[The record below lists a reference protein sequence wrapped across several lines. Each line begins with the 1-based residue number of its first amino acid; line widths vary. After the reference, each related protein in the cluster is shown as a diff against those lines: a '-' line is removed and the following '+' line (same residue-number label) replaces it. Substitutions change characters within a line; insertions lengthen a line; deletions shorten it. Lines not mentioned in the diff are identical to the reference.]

1 MSPEEAQRRR
11 SFRARGAPTRLA
23 DEQPAAPA
31 ERPSR
36 RRAASAPP
44 GPQRAAQQPRVETA
58 LSTRKSPTLV
68 ARAASVKVHPIALES
83 AESAYWLGR
92 SEASRRT
99 AAAAF
104 GILKKVPH
112 EPLEEASE
120 EEKARAYVAKGQH
133 QAVHG
138 SVVALVC
145 ELGHELRSSLPMRP
159 ITTKSKRACAA
170 LRCCPLAHA
179 HAQST

>member
-1 MSPEEAQRRR
+1 MSGVPPEEAQRRR
-11 SFRARGAPTRLA
+11 SSRARGAPTRLA

-44 GPQRAAQQPRVETA
+44 GPQRAAQQPRVEAA

-83 AESAYWLGR
+83 IDSAYWLGR

-104 GILKKVPH
+104 GTLKKVPH

-120 EEKARAYVAKGQH
+120 EEKARAYVVKGQH

-170 LRCCPLAHA
+170 LRSVCP
-179 HAQST
+179 SVF

>member
-1 MSPEEAQRRR
+1 M
-11 SFRARGAPTRLA
+11 
-23 DEQPAAPA
+23 
-31 ERPSR
+31 
-36 RRAASAPP
+36 
-44 GPQRAAQQPRVETA
+44 
-58 LSTRKSPTLV
+58 K
-68 ARAASVKVHPIALES
+68 VKVHPVALES
-83 AESAYWLGR
+83 IDSAYWLER

-99 AAAAF
+99 AAATF
-104 GILKKVPH
+104 GTLKKVPH

-120 EEKARAYVAKGQH
+120 EEKARACVAKGQH

-170 LRCCPLAHA
+170 LRSVCP
-179 HAQST
+179 SVF